1 MHTVTERFLRYVAY
15 PTTSDEA
22 GTVTPSTPGQRVLA
36 DALAAELTALGLADV
51 CVDEFSYVYATLPAS
66 PGCADLPALGFI
78 AHMDTSPDVSG
89 ADIHPRRVRFDGSDI
104 ALGHGEVLSLT
115 RFPDMARVIGQDL
128 IVTDGSTLLGA
139 DDKAG
144 IAEIVPACAYLLAH
158 PEIEHRA
165 LAVCFTPD
173 EEIGQGADHFALDRF
188 AAKAAYTVDG
198 GELGE
203 LEYENFN
210 AASAKIEIKG
220 VNIHPGTAKN
230 KMKNAILLAAE
241 LIGHMPA
248 AETPAHTEGYEGFY
262 HVNALEADESRAVLK
277 MIIRDHDRAKFEARK
292 AFVENLVAYLDG
304 VHGAGTFT
312 LELRDSYYNMKEK
325 LEPHMELIE
334 NARAAMEKLG
344 ITPRVNPI
352 RGGTDGARL
361 SWMGL
366 PCPNLS
372 TGGANF
378 HGVHE
383 YVSVQAMEKMV
394 ALIVE
399 LARGTCPCPEAM
411 NG

>member
-1 MHTVTERFLRYVAY
+1 MQTVTERFLRYVTY
-15 PTTSDEA
+15 PTTSDDA
-22 GTVTPSTPGQRVLA
+22 GTTTPSTPGQRVLA
-36 DALAAELTALGLADV
+36 ETIAAELTALGLADV
-51 CVDEFSYVYATLPAS
+51 VVDEYAYVYAALPAS
-66 PGCADLPALGFI
+66 PACADLPALGFI

-89 ADIHPRRVRFDGSDI
+89 ENIRPRTVRFDGSDI
-104 ALGHGEVLSLT
+104 DLGHGETLSIT
-115 RFPDMARVIGQDL
+115 RFPDMERVIGQDL
-128 IVTDGSTLLGA
+128 IVTDGTTLLGA

-144 IAEIVPACAYLLAH
+144 IAEIVTACAYLLAH

-165 LAVCFTPD
+165 LAICFTPD
-173 EEIGQGADHFALDRF
+173 EEIGQGADHFDLDRF

-230 KMKNAILLAAE
+230 KMKNAVLLAAE

-248 AETPAHTEGYEGFY
+248 AETPAHTSGYEGFY
-262 HVNALEADESRAVLK
+262 HIGDLSADESRAVLR
-277 MIIRDHDRAKFEARK
+277 MIIRDHDRAKFAARK
-292 AFVENLVAYLDG
+292 AFVENLVAYLNS
-304 VHGAGTFT
+304 VHGEGTFS

-325 LEPHMELIE
+325 IEPHMELIDR
-334 NARAAMEKLG
+334 ARAAMESLG
-344 ITPRVNPI
+344 ITPRISPI

-378 HGVHE
+378 HGIHE

-394 ALIVE
+394 AVIVE
-399 LARGTCPCPEAM
+399 LAKG
-411 NG
+411 